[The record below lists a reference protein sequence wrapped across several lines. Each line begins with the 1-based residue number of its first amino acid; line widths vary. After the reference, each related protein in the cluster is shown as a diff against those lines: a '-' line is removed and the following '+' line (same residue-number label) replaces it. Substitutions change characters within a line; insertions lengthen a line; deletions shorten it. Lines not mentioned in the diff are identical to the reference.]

1 MQNDKFNELLR
12 KRAKEFLV
20 TPNANAFDNILARKK
35 QQKQKR
41 KRIFFFS
48 AASCFLLVSVIAL
61 ANYFYTK
68 NTTILQDITEQ
79 NISEITTKN
88 ESQNLNK
95 NDSKREVST
104 KITKLNKDQ
113 IQFNKRIENK
123 NIYKSEIS
131 TEIYSGKPAYKQVLK
146 EKDELVKP
154 ILEIPKNEFDLPEIK
169 PLNTKEITINQTE
182 KIEFLATQKDS
193 TFKLLEEN
201 KITANKQVAAIDS
214 LPKTK
219 LDLSKNVSKKTSN
232 LGFQLALFNNYMFL
246 TKAYNGGNNEAI
258 QNNFGINYNEQA
270 NRAYSLGF
278 MTGVYRNKFTF
289 SAGLAYNQIEFD
301 KIYKIDPL
309 QKSLVSK
316 ENFRNAAGYFINV
329 IDQSLSFIEI
339 PMSVA
344 YKIGNK
350 KWSVST
356 EIGTAIQFLTKTQTY
371 TLQND
376 SLNLSP
382 TTTNEVANNRFNK
395 VQYLLFS
402 SVHAQYQISKHVSF
416 FAGPTVRVH
425 FNQYFKNEFTNK
437 PAAQYV
443 GLSSGIKFIF

>member
-1 MQNDKFNELLR
+1 MQNDKFNELLS

-20 TPNANAFDNILARKK
+20 TPNADAFENILAKRM
-35 QQKQKR
+35 QQKHRR
-41 KRIFFFS
+41 KIIFFFS
-48 AASCFLLVSVIAL
+48 VASCFLLVSIIAL

-68 NTTILQDITEQ
+68 NATFLQNKTAQFIPEIITKNETQ
-79 NISEITTKN
+79 NHAKN
-88 ESQNLNK
+88 ESQNSNSTNKIILNK
-95 NDSKREVST
+95 EQKQFT
-104 KITKLNKDQ
+104 K
-113 IQFNKRIENK
+113 
-123 NIYKSEIS
+123 S
-131 TEIYSGKPAYKQVLK
+131 TENRKLFISETSIIIFKEKSAYNQELKQ
-146 EKDELVKP
+146 KDELIKP
-154 ILEIPKNEFDLPEIK
+154 ILEIPKTEFDLPEIK
-169 PLNTKEITINQTE
+169 LVNTKVITNKQTE
-182 KIEFLATQKDS
+182 NNEFLATQKDS
-193 TFKLLEEN
+193 NLILLEEN
-201 KITANKQVAAIDS
+201 KIAENNQVTALDS

-219 LDLSKNVSKKTSN
+219 IDLSNSVSKKTSN
-232 LGFQLALFNNYMFL
+232 LGFQFALFNNYMFL
-246 TKAYNGGNNEAI
+246 NRAYNGGDNEAI

-278 MTGVYRNKFTF
+278 LAGVYRNKFTF
-289 SAGLAYNQIEFD
+289 SAGLAYNQVEFD
-301 KIYKIDPL
+301 KIYKLQDS

-356 EIGTAIQFLTKTQTY
+356 EVGTAIQFLTQTQTY

-402 SVHAQYQISKHVSF
+402 SVHAQYEINKHVSF

-425 FNQYFKNEFTNK
+425 FNQYFKNDFANK
-437 PAAQYV
+437 PAAQYL